1 VGQSWDL
8 LKVLTR
14 RTVRARYR
22 GSALGIYWSLLNPL
36 LTTVAYTA
44 IFGHVFAKYY
54 GGSLFLYGIEVF
66 VGLTVAN
73 FFVGSTAQALQSVV
87 VNGPLLNKMRL
98 PMALFPLS
106 TISAWTFQVAAG
118 SLPFLLLLSLAITR
132 DPWHV
137 LAVPLPFLALV
148 LLCTGVGFIT
158 STLYVFFRD
167 VPYMYDFVTFLAWST
182 TPVFYPAAI
191 VPDRIR
197 HILEFNPLY
206 PIVQGARETV
216 VAGSVLD
223 PWLFAQALGDGAIIA
238 VVGYALFRALRPRFM
253 DLI

>member
-1 VGQSWDL
+1 MGQSWDL

-22 GSALGIYWSLLNPL
+22 GSSLGIYWSLLGPL

-44 IFGHVFAKYY
+44 IFGRVFAKYY
-54 GGSLFLYGIEVF
+54 GGSLFLYAVGVF

-73 FFVGSTAQALQSVV
+73 FFVGSTAQALASVV
-87 VNGPLLNKMRL
+87 VNGELLNKMRL

-106 TISAWTFQVAAG
+106 TIAAWTFQVAAG
-118 SLPFLLLLSLAITR
+118 SLPFLLVLSIAITR
-132 DPWHV
+132 DPLHV
-137 LAVPLPFLALV
+137 LAVPLPFVALV
-148 LLCTGVGFIT
+148 LLSTGVGFFM
-158 STLYVFFRD
+158 SALYVFFRD

-191 VPDRIR
+191 VPERIR
-197 HILEFNPLY
+197 AILECNPLY
-206 PIVQGARETV
+206 PIVEGARETV

-223 PWLFAQALGDGAIIA
+223 PWMFAQALGEGALVA
-238 VVGYALFRALRPRFM
+238 VAGYAFFRALRPRFM

>member
-1 VGQSWDL
+1 VEQSWDL

-22 GSALGIYWSLLNPL
+22 GSSLGIYWSLLNPL
-36 LTTVAYTA
+36 LTTFAYTA
-44 IFGHVFAKYY
+44 IFGHIFAKYY
-54 GGSLFLYGIEVF
+54 GGSLWLYGIEVF

-73 FFVGSTAQALQSVV
+73 FFAGSTAQALQSVV
-87 VNGPLLNKMRL
+87 ANGELLNKMRL
-98 PMALFPLS
+98 PPALFPLS
-106 TISAWTFQVAAG
+106 TIGAWTFQVAAG
-118 SLPFLLLLSLAITR
+118 SLPFLLVLSIALTR

-137 LAVPLPFLALV
+137 LAVPLPFVALV
-148 LLCTGVGFIT
+148 FLCTGIGFIT

-191 VPDRIR
+191 VPQNIR
-197 HILEFNPLY
+197 NILEFNPLY
-206 PIVQGARETV
+206 PIVVGARQTV
-216 VAGSVLD
+216 AAGSTLD
-223 PWLFAQALGDGAIIA
+223 PWLFAQALGDGALVA
-238 VVGYALFRALRPRFM
+238 LAGYGLFRLMRPRFM